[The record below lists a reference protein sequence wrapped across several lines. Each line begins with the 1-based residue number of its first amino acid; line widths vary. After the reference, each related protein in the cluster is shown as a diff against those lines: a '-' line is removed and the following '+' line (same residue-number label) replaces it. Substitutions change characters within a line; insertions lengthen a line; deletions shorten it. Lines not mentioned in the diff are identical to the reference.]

1 MSEPAAKRHA
11 RGRATTTINGL
22 ALLLA
27 GCGGGSSPPAVDAA
41 LDASPAACVAQLT
54 GNFVETSMADA
65 NCPTLTDGALAF
77 SVPIA
82 ALASKLDISIQ
93 LAPPAPGSYSSAGA
107 LVWSARAVQL
117 IGNGICL
124 YSAGSDVVPHGDFT
138 LALDSLAPHGV
149 LTLTQYVLVYP
160 DTDCGDGDTE
170 QIVLTF

>member
-1 MSEPAAKRHA
+1 VKR
-11 RGRATTTINGL
+11 L
-22 ALLLA
+22 AIILA
-27 GCGGGSSPPAVDAA
+27 GCGGGPPALDAA
-41 LDASPAACVAQLT
+41 LDAPPVACVAQFT
-54 GNFVETSMADA
+54 GNFVETSMAGA

-93 LAPPAPGSYSSAGA
+93 LAPPTPGSYSSAGA
-107 LVWSARAVQL
+107 LTWSARTVQL

-138 LALDSLAPHGV
+138 LALDSLDPHGR

-160 DTDCGDGDTE
+160 DTDCGDADTE
-170 QIVLTF
+170 QVVLTF